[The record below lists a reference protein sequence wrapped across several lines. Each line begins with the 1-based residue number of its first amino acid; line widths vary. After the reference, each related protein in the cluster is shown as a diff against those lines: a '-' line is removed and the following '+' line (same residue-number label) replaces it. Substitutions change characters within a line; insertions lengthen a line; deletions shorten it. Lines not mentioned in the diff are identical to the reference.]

1 MEGRSAVLEAPYWIG
16 VQAVIMLSRKIRW
29 VSENRVENWR
39 FVKENLKER
48 ASKKNF
54 YVYQCGNRT
63 ANRHRCSGRVAQGER
78 VRDPQGTRQ
87 KSDRTLAIR
96 SAARKGGRS

>member
-48 ASKKNF
+48 AFKKNF
-54 YVYQCGNRT
+54 
-63 ANRHRCSGRVAQGER
+63 
-78 VRDPQGTRQ
+78 
-87 KSDRTLAIR
+87 
-96 SAARKGGRS
+96 